1 MFKRHSK
8 SMRSR
13 LTALVIIAI
22 FGAVVIAT
30 ASSVWRETAQFG
42 AGKRAEL
49 YASANVFA
57 SAISEHVDNQDKS
70 ATLYSLRAISYI
82 PTIEY
87 VNVKTPDGETF
98 VELGSA
104 TQIVDTSSISLFPEN
119 SPLSML
125 TSGSA
130 EATVPVVQGGRTIG
144 SLTIHA
150 NTGELSDRIG
160 FLLYD
165 AFVAAIF
172 AGGIGVLIALKLQR
186 SITDPILSLARVMS
200 RVRES
205 GDFSVR
211 AEKAEDE
218 ETAQLVDT
226 FNTMLD
232 HIQDRDEA
240 LKTHQRTLEK
250 TVEQRTS
257 QLRLAKESAEA
268 ANHAKSDFL
277 ATMSHEIRTP
287 MNGMLAMADLLS
299 KARLAP
305 RHHRYAEVIA
315 KSGQSLLAIINDILD
330 FSKIE
335 AGRLELEKIAVRPAD
350 VIDDVVGLFCERAAS
365 KNIDLAAYVAPDTP
379 EEIEGDPVRISQV
392 ISNLVN
398 NALKF
403 TEEGH
408 VLVSVEV
415 KKNKKGQNAGDVVIE
430 FSVTD
435 TGVGIAQDKQA
446 AIFEAFSQ
454 ADQTTTRRF
463 GGTGLG
469 LAICRRLVEAMNG
482 NIGLTSKP
490 NKGSRFFFNMP
501 AKTLKAPPAIRRA
514 EGEKRALVAIDGNA
528 APRML
533 ARYLRET
540 GVIPH
545 IIEKG
550 ADLGPHIAY
559 ADMIFASPEFFRG
572 YHESIMNGEA
582 QWIPARIC
590 VCELGDTAPDQ
601 LLESGVVEDILLAPL
616 SRREVMD
623 QIGRIFDDKLRG
635 KAALSHA
642 EVAGPSHL
650 YFSGQKI
657 LAADDSAVNR
667 EVVLEALS
675 RLNLSVTLAN
685 DGREAVHKAQKEKF
699 DLILM
704 DCSMPEMDGFEATQA
719 IRALEKRAQK
729 EPVPIVALTAHVAG
743 KDDAWREAGMDDY
756 LTKPFT
762 LDTLGSVL
770 TKYLEVNE
778 DQTPTPDEEDIPPP
792 PIVAPSKDEEQYPV
806 FDHNVLDQI
815 AAMQGGSSDLP
826 VRAINLF
833 EEHSRK
839 AMKNLAEALKSGDRE
854 TIAKAAHALKSMSV
868 NVGARALGA
877 ACSEIEAQ
885 ARSDA
890 SLKAISALC
899 KIAVMEF
906 KTAHKAIP
914 SVIGTLQK
922 KAA

>member
-1 MFKRHSK
+1 
-8 SMRSR
+8 MRSR
-13 LTALVIIAI
+13 LTALVIVAI

-30 ASSVWRETAQFG
+30 ASSVWRETAQYG

-49 YASANVFA
+49 LASANVFA
-57 SAISEHVDNQDKS
+57 SAISEHVDNEDKS

-87 VNVKTPDGETF
+87 VNVQTTDGKTF

-104 TQIVDTSSISLFPEN
+104 TQIINKSSFQFFPEN

-125 TSGSA
+125 TSRSA
-130 EATVPVVQGGRTIG
+130 VATVPVVQGGRTIAK
-144 SLTIHA
+144 LTIHA
-150 NTGELSDRIG
+150 NTGELSSRIG
-160 FLLYD
+160 ILLYD
-165 AFVAAIF
+165 ALVAAIF
-172 AGGIGVLIALKLQR
+172 AGGIGVLIALKMQR
-186 SITDPILSLARVMS
+186 SITDPILNLARVMG

-211 AEKAEDE
+211 AEKAADE

-232 HIQDRDEA
+232 HIQDRDVI

-257 QLRLAKESAEA
+257 QLRTAKESAEA

-335 AGRLELEKIAVRPAD
+335 AGRLELEQIAVRPAD
-350 VIDDVVGLFCERAAS
+350 IIDDVVGLFCERAAT
-365 KNIDLAAYVAPDTP
+365 KKIDLAAYVAPDVP

-408 VLVSVEV
+408 VLVAVEV
-415 KKNKKGQNAGDVVIE
+415 KKGTSPSSDGDVTIE
-430 FSVTD
+430 FSVSD
-435 TGVGIAQDKQA
+435 TGVGIAKNKQA

-469 LAICRRLVEAMNG
+469 LAICRRLVEAMKG
-482 NIGLTSKP
+482 DIGLTSKP

-501 AKTLKAPPAIRRA
+501 TQTLKAPPAIRQA
-514 EGEKRALVAIDGNA
+514 EGEKRALVAIEGNA
-528 APRML
+528 APKML

-545 IIEKG
+545 IIESG
-550 ADLGPHIAY
+550 TDLGPHIAY
-559 ADMIFASPEFFRG
+559 ADMIFASPEFFHG
-572 YHESIMNGEA
+572 YQRSIISGKA

-601 LLESGVVEDILLAPL
+601 LLESGIVEDILLAPL

-623 QIGRIFDDKLRG
+623 QIGRIFDDRLRG

-642 EVAGPSHL
+642 ETNTQSHL
-650 YFSGQKI
+650 YFSGQRI

-667 EVVLEALS
+667 EVVHEALS
-675 RLNLSVTLAN
+675 RLNLSVTLAS
-685 DGREAVHKAQKEKF
+685 DGREAVHRAQKEDF

-719 IRALEKRAQK
+719 IRALEKRSNRKA
-729 EPVPIVALTAHVAG
+729 VPIVALTAHVAG
-743 KDDAWREAGMDDY
+743 KSDAWRDAGMNDY

-762 LDTLGSVL
+762 LDTLGGVL
-770 TKYLEVNE
+770 TKYLTVDENYVPQADE
-778 DQTPTPDEEDIPPP
+778 DDVAPPQPVATPPVTDEEEPN
-792 PIVAPSKDEEQYPV
+792 PV
-806 FDHNVLDQI
+806 FDRTVLDQI
-815 AAMQGGSSDLP
+815 AAMQAGGVDLP
-826 VRAINLF
+826 VRALTLF

-839 AMKNLAEALKSGDRE
+839 AMKNLAEALKSGDHE
-854 TIAKAAHALKSMSV
+854 AIAKAAHALKSMSV
-868 NVGARALGA
+868 NVGAKALGSS
-877 ACSEIEAQ
+877 CGEIEAQ
-885 ARSDA
+885 ARSGA
-890 SLKAISALC
+890 TLKAISALC
-899 KIAVMEF
+899 KITVMEF
-906 KTAHKAIP
+906 RAAHKALPELIGELQR
-914 SVIGTLQK
+914 SV
-922 KAA
+922 A